1 MREIAKRLRTFLFP
15 IESDAWLSILRIGT
29 GLQVVLYC
37 LSMRAEWSDLFSVES
52 AGPIKRDLTEAIL
65 SADSHFIPRI
75 GWIVDFGAYFGLPE
89 QIVLTFVWWGLLT
102 VGLGLLGGLFCRASA
117 ITAAF
122 LHLCAVKSS
131 GALAYGADSFT
142 MIGLFYLMIAPLP
155 DSLSL
160 DRHLRGLEAKHA
172 DLNGFFRRAL
182 QVHLSLIYFF
192 SGIAKCAG
200 AGWWNGESIW
210 RAMIR
215 PPFNA
220 ISPHILIHWKI
231 LFPAVGI
238 SVCVLETAYPIFIW
252 LRKTRLA
259 WLVAILAMH
268 IGIGLA
274 MGMYLF
280 ALIMII
286 LNMAAFAP
294 PFLWRQ
300 NAAVSVLAEE
310 DTA

>member
-1 MREIAKRLRTFLFP
+1 MREIANRLSTFLFP
-15 IESDAWLSILRIGT
+15 VESDEWLSILRIGI
-29 GLQVVLYC
+29 GLQVVFYC
-37 LSMRAEWSDLFSVES
+37 LSMRAEWSDLFSVQS

-75 GWIVDFGAYFGLPE
+75 GWMVDLGAYFGVPE
-89 QIVLTFVWWGLLT
+89 QIVLNFVWWS
-102 VGLGLLGGLFCRASA
+102 LLGAGLCLLVGLFCRASA
-117 ITAAF
+117 IAAAF

-131 GALAYGADSFT
+131 GALTYGADSLT
-142 MIGLFYLMIAPLP
+142 MIGLFYLMIGPLP
-155 DSLSL
+155 DRYSL
-160 DRHLRGLEAKHA
+160 DRIFRHA
-172 DLNGFFRRAL
+172 RIKSPNLNGFYRRVL
-182 QVHLSLIYFF
+182 QMHLSLIYFF

-252 LRKTRLA
+252 LRKTRLT
-259 WLVAILAMH
+259 WLVAIVAMH

-286 LNMAAFAP
+286 LNVAAFGAEFISI
-294 PFLWRQ
+294 PFARFGQLSADR
-300 NAAVSVLAEE
+300 SC
-310 DTA
+310 